1 LRTPKGSKL
10 VRRVVQVGKLLL
22 VARLTAVFFLTRKA
36 HDLVGADAAA
46 QMQTDALLADKAF
59 DADAR
64 PIEPLLAQEGKRVI
78 PPESHRKVQRAFD
91 EEKARHLVEKIFCR
105 FKRAIATRCDKTVSN
120 NGLGLCGHFGLTEG
134 GPCGSIFPG
143 ETSMF
148 KENIR
153 INFDARAE
161 LKKWP
166 SLNNQR
172 RSSTPPY
179 MVFSGTLAECV
190 RTLMTKPV
198 KSISLYDIVTSAQAA
213 FDQTVLS
220 PADAAEIAMREDF
233 PKD

>member
-1 LRTPKGSKL
+1 
-10 VRRVVQVGKLLL
+10 L
-22 VARLTAVFFLTRKA
+22 VARLSAVFFLTRKA

-64 PIEPLLAQEGKRVI
+64 LIEPLLAQEGKRMI
-78 PPESHRKVQRAFD
+78 PLKSHRNVQRAFD
-91 EEKARHLVEKIFCR
+91 QEKARHLVEKIFCR
-105 FKRAIATRCDKTVSN
+105 FKHTIATRCDKTVRNPRN
-120 NGLGLCGHFGLTEG
+120 NVLGLCGHFALTEG

-143 ETSMF
+143 ETGMF
-148 KENIR
+148 KQNIR
-153 INFDARAE
+153 IDFDALAE

-190 RTLMTKPV
+190 RLLMTKPV
-198 KSISLYDIVTSAQAA
+198 KSISLYDIITSAQAA